1 MPSTLTLVGSPTISS
16 IDNAADW
23 FWIWDTSA
31 SSLNKVN
38 VSTVFNNFPNILV
51 YANGISGGQSLS
63 GGTAANDDLTLQGT
77 TNATRTTSYVL
88 LQPNGG
94 NVGIG
99 TESPVNLLH
108 LSSDGPVLSLGP
120 TGQSDPR
127 IDFFDTSSTNI
138 AASIFFDLSADA
150 LKILRTASGSATDGI
165 IITSSGNVGI
175 GTASPVNLLH
185 LSSDGPV
192 LSLGPTGQSD
202 PRIDFF
208 DTSSTNIAASIFFD
222 LSTDALKILRTASGS
237 ATDGI
242 IITSSGNVGIGE
254 LTPTAMLQVE
264 QTSATGA
271 KPTLRLQQADVSEE
285 FIRFDTTVGAGN
297 PINDTILGTYYG
309 RVRVFVEGVG
319 AKWLALYN

>member
-138 AASIFFDLSADA
+138 AASIFFDLS
-150 LKILRTASGSATDGI
+150 
-165 IITSSGNVGI
+165 
-175 GTASPVNLLH
+175 
-185 LSSDGPV
+185 
-192 LSLGPTGQSD
+192 
-202 PRIDFF
+202 
-208 DTSSTNIAASIFFD
+208 
-222 LSTDALKILRTASGS
+222 TDALKILRTASGS

-319 AKWLALYN
+319 AKWLPLYN